1 MKKHAVAGLLAGLTV
16 TGAHAQSSVVLYG
29 SLNEG
34 LGYVSNVAGGK
45 KFFVDAGDVQSDR
58 WGLTGRE
65 DLGGGMRAVFKLE
78 NGFTTNNGASLS
90 ATTLWN
96 RQAYVGIGSDQW
108 GTVTLGSQTPP
119 SFDYLT
125 RFSTANNSGSFF
137 AFHLGNL
144 DQMADTPTVPYNNAI
159 KYTSTSYYGLSFGTV
174 LSLGNTTNFAQGRN
188 VGVGLSYQRGA
199 FSAGAVY
206 QNEHNRATALPAT
219 DFSTFQGKPSVAYLA
234 DQLEETGAGFSY
246 QFQKVLV
253 HALYTRVRLESGAQ
267 HDTFQSYDAGVDY
280 RVVPFDSI
288 NVGGAVTTLAGHHYT
303 QASLGDIYSFSKST
317 DLYLN
322 LNYEHASG
330 AGARAALFTAGVAS
344 GSNQLLIATGIHHL
358 F

>member
-1 MKKHAVAGLLAGLTV
+1 MKKTAVAGLLAGLAV

-58 WGLTGRE
+58 WGMTGRE
-65 DLGGGMRAVFKLE
+65 DLGGGLHAIFKLE
-78 NGFTTNNGASLS
+78 NGFTTNNGASLN
-90 ATTLWN
+90 ATLWN
-96 RQAYVGIGSDQW
+96 RQAYVGLGSDHW

-159 KYTSTSYYGLSFGTV
+159 KYASVPYYGLSFGTV
-174 LSLGNTTNFAQGRN
+174 LALGNTTNFGQGRN
-188 VGVGLSYQRGA
+188 VGVGVSYQHGP

-206 QNEHNRATALPAT
+206 QNEHNRSTALPAT
-219 DFSTFQGKPSVAYLA
+219 DFTTFQGHPAVAYVA

-246 QFQKVLV
+246 QLQKVLF

-267 HDTFQSYDAGVDY
+267 HDTFQAYDAGADY
-280 RVVPFDSI
+280 RIVPADSI
-288 NVGGAVTTLAGHHYT
+288 NVGGAITTLAGHRYT
-303 QASLGDIYSFSKST
+303 QFSLGDIYSLSKRT

-344 GSNQLLIATGIHHL
+344 GSNQLLLAAGIHHL